1 LEAKVLDERES
12 VGGTAIAER
21 AKCRLPAAVRPAS
34 TPVPR
39 QVLGL
44 VVLVLTLGPA
54 WTTFR
59 APAAPAV
66 GSALGDMAADE
77 ESDED
82 TDESVATAV
91 TMPEIKVHI
100 REVAARHGLSPRLV
114 AAIIEA
120 ESEFNPRAVSRR
132 GARGLMQLMPAT
144 AQSLDVADSFDPLEN
159 IDGGV
164 RHLRRLMDRF
174 HGNLPL
180 VLAAYN
186 AGEGTVTSYGGIPPY
201 PETRRYVRKI
211 LRRIGYRPLAASTR
225 ARPAVLRVSGRPP
238 AASVAIV
245 EASMT
250 PRSAYAAW
258 RVQEASPS
266 SAAEAPRPGRQT
278 PPRGARKFEAQGP

>member
-1 LEAKVLDERES
+1 MDERAG
-12 VGGTAIAER
+12 VCGRALAGGGDCPR
-21 AKCRLPAAVRPAS
+21 PAPRRPAS
-34 TPVPR
+34 TPLPR

-44 VVLVLTLGPA
+44 LVLVLTLGPA

-59 APAAPAV
+59 APAVPAV
-66 GSALGDMAADE
+66 GDVAGDE
-77 ESDED
+77 ESDQD
-82 TDESVATAV
+82 TDESAAIAV
-91 TMPEIKVHI
+91 TMPEIMAHI

-144 AQSLDVADSFDPLEN
+144 AQSLDVEDSFDPLEN

-174 HGNLPL
+174 HGDLPL

-186 AGEGTVTSYGGIPPY
+186 AGEGTVTAYGGIPPY

-211 LRRIGYRPLAASTR
+211 LRRIGYRPRATTTR
-225 ARPAVLRVSGRPP
+225 ARPVILRVSSRP
-238 AASVAIV
+238 AAPPVAIV

-250 PRSAYAAW
+250 PRAAYAAW
-258 RVQEASPS
+258 RVQEASPPAS
-266 SAAEAPRPGRQT
+266 DAPRPSADESPRPGRQIPT
-278 PPRGARKFEAQGP
+278 PRARTFEPQGP